1 MQMNK
6 RIYRFTFIIFL
17 FVLVIGLAASIQK
30 KQTPVAELVLQNG
43 KIITLDES
51 SPEVEA
57 LAVYQGRILAIGT
70 TKEIKPYVAKSTR
83 IIDLKGKL
91 AIPGF
96 IESHGHFLSLG
107 RSKMQLDLTKI
118 KNWDEAVKM
127 VAEAVKKAKPGEW
140 ITGRGWHQEKWDKV
154 PSPNVDGLPFHDS
167 MSKVSPENP
176 VMLTHASGHSCF
188 TNAKAMELAGIN
200 ERTPNPDGGE
210 IVKGKNGKPIGVFRE
225 TAQGLLRKAMS
236 KARSQRTPQQIKAEA
251 LKMIEL
257 AEQACLENGVTS
269 FHDAGTSFS
278 TIDLYKQLVQEKK
291 LGVRLNVMIRESNKR
306 LRERI
311 ADYKI
316 IGDGN
321 HHLTVR
327 TIKRSIDGALGAH
340 GAWLFKPYNS
350 LPSSTGL
357 NTEPIDA
364 MKETARIAIENDFQL
379 ATHAIG
385 DRGNRETLNIYE
397 QAFKAHPEKKDL
409 RWRVEHTQHLHPDD
423 ISRFGKLGVIASMQ
437 GIHCTSDGP
446 WVIKRLGEKRAKQG
460 AYVWKK
466 LMNTGAVICNGTD
479 VPVEDISTIACFY
492 ATVTRKMKNGK
503 VFFGD
508 QRMTREEALRSYT
521 INGAYAAF
529 EENIKGSLEK
539 GKLADITVL
548 SKDIL
553 TIPDDEIL
561 NTEVLYT
568 IVGGKVLYQKKRGR

>member
-1 MQMNK
+1 MNK